1 MPKFPD
7 HPLAVARVRSGL
19 SQAELAKRAGLSR
32 LTVQKIEGAVTRT
45 MDPETARSLEMWLS
59 DTGVQV
65 GYLQRRID
73 RWFANLDPRWHLG
86 PAQQSLLHLTPA
98 GVTSRFSSFQR
109 WRQAISPSMEFF
121 AALIQVHRRTI
132 SDYEKGIRT
141 NGMSS
146 TLAHGLLGL
155 GITDEYLLAL
165 RQLPPTE
172 G

>member
-45 MDPETARSLEMWLS
+45 LDLETAAKLEHNLNM
-59 DTGVQV
+59 TAN
-65 GYLQRRID
+65 LQRRID
-73 RWFANLDPRWHLG
+73 IWFRDLNPKHHLG
-86 PAQQSLLHLTPA
+86 PAQRSLLHLTPA
-98 GVTSRFSSFQR
+98 GVTSRFSSFR
-109 WRQAISPSMEFF
+109 AWRAAISPSLEFF